1 MRHQNRYIAFNPGLG
16 FNIASNQIGLGA
28 SGRMKTR
35 LLTIIS
41 IGITIG
47 FLLGMG
53 VVAMLRAALVG
64 DTPELEIAFTLMVV
78 MMGGSLVVYV
88 FKTAR

>member
-1 MRHQNRYIAFNPGLG
+1 
-16 FNIASNQIGLGA
+16 
-28 SGRMKTR
+28 MKTR